1 VLSRIKTSL
10 RPIVVSVAPRNTAVK
25 ADVLLPHVPRI
36 APCTFGAAVFSVVM
50 AGIDNNNHHHNHFV
64 ERHARRYRGVRINP
78 SGPVETVMP
87 LNGLNGTASCSAVRY
102 GTMKGKA
109 RTRLIEITS
118 LGATISL
125 L

>member
-50 AGIDNNNHHHNHFV
+50 AGIDNNNHNHIC
-64 ERHARRYRGVRINP
+64 RAPYARYRGVRINP
-78 SGPVETVMP
+78 LGTVETVMP
-87 LNGLNGTASCSAVRY
+87 LNGLNGSASCSAVRY